1 MYLDHTSFILLRIVV
16 SSSVMC
22 GIFYFQTVAKLAIA
36 QLKTLQENFILSA
49 HRGPDKSV
57 FMKDD
62 TRAWGFHRLSI
73 NGMDPAA
80 DQPFHLKNCRLI
92 CNGEIYN
99 FRALIEEFGLA
110 GEYKS
115 GSDCEIIIHLY
126 RMIGFH
132 ETVRRLDGVFGFVL
146 HDYENGI
153 TYVARDPV
161 GVRSLFIGVV
171 RHDGVFG
178 GEYSDLMCL
187 SMNQDHYGLCVS
199 SELKSLHAL
208 CDTVV
213 QFPAG
218 TYMEYSGEEDGT
230 AVFRSYYDYAYLSY
244 KSDDGVSAAG
254 AVLKRTNDCSFFEC
268 QLKEIQVD
276 YSYSISEPLGDRDGE
291 AEILA
296 NIRTLF
302 TTAVVK
308 RLMSE
313 RPVGCLLSGG
323 LDSSLVTAIVAR
335 ELKRTSPDTVLNTY
349 SIGLEGS
356 VDLIWARRVAEYLGT
371 CHHEVALK
379 EHDFLNAIYDTIYQT
394 ESYCT
399 TTIRASVGNYLISKY
414 IQQQSDD
421 VVIYCGDMSDEIFG
435 SYRGFLKAPSDTEF
449 HRENERMI
457 RDVRFFD
464 LLRSDKS
471 ISGAGLEARVPFA
484 DKEFLTYVMCIPPRF
499 KRFDDERI
507 EKYLLRKAFQGGGD
521 GGEGGDGDRPLLPD
535 DVLWRRKEAFSDG
548 VSSAEGRTWVQ
559 MIKEFS
565 ERVVTDYEYNNT
577 KNYLYSLHNPPYDKE
592 SFYYRKIFETLYNG
606 RGSIIPYYWR
616 HPFCEGVLDPSA
628 RLLSFYVTD
637 TATAVETARAA
648 SASAQ

>member
-1 MYLDHTSFILLRIVV
+1 
-16 SSSVMC
+16 MC
-22 GIFYFQTVAKLAIA
+22 GIFYFQTIA
-36 QLKTLQENFILSA
+36 RLSLNQLKTLQENCLLSC
-49 HRGPDKSV
+49 HRGPDKTV
-57 FMKDD
+57 FLKDD

-99 FRALIEEFGLA
+99 FRELIAEFGLE
-110 GEYKS
+110 GEYTS

-126 RMIGFH
+126 RKFGGMM
-132 ETVRRLDGVFGFVL
+132 ETLRKLDGVFGFVL
-146 HDYENGI
+146 HDYETGT

-161 GVRSLFIGVV
+161 GVRALYIGVSH
-171 RHDGVFG
+171 HDGQFG
-178 GEYSDLMCL
+178 SEYSDLTCVSL
-187 SMNQDHYGLCVS
+187 NPDHYALCIA
-199 SELKSLHAL
+199 SEMKSIHSI

-218 TYMEYSGEEDGT
+218 CYMEYIGEDGGN
-230 AVFRSYYDYAYLSY
+230 AAFHSYYDPVTTATATATAVAG
-244 KSDDGVSAAG
+244 DDGLDSTLKQLHVNYSYPMMVIDAG
-254 AVLKRTNDCSFFEC
+254 MDDATAE
-268 QLKEIQVD
+268 KEIC
-276 YSYSISEPLGDRDGE
+276 
-291 AEILA
+291 A
-296 NIRTLF
+296 NIRELF
-302 TTAVVK
+302 TRAVVK

-349 SIGLEGS
+349 SIGLDGS
-356 VDLIWARRVAEYLGT
+356 VDLIWARRVAEHLGT
-371 CHHEVALK
+371 CHHEVSLT
-379 EHDFLNAIYDTIYQT
+379 EQDFLNAIYETIYQT

-414 IQQQSDD
+414 IQQQTDD

-435 SYRGFLKAPSDTEF
+435 SYRGFQKAPNDADF

-484 DKEFLTYVMCIPPRF
+484 DKEFLSYVMRIPARF
-499 KRFDDERI
+499 KEFTDEKM
-507 EKYLLRKAFQGGGD
+507 EKYLLRKAFENED
-521 GGEGGDGDRPLLPD
+521 CLLPD
-535 DVLWRRKEAFSDG
+535 SVLWRRKEAFSDG
-548 VSSAEGRTWVQ
+548 VSSADGGRTWVQ
-559 MIKEFS
+559 MIKEYAD
-565 ERVVTDYEYNNT
+565 RVVTDSEYNN
-577 KNYLYSLHNPPYDKE
+577 KNNYLYSLHNPPYDKE
-592 SFYYRKIFETLYNG
+592 SFYYRRIFESIYPG
-606 RGSIIPYYWR
+606 RGDTIPYYWR

-628 RLLSFYVTD
+628 RLLSFYVAGAD
-637 TATAVETARAA
+637 ADADAGAT
-648 SASAQ
+648 

>member
-1 MYLDHTSFILLRIVV
+1 
-16 SSSVMC
+16 MC
-22 GIFYFQTVAKLAIA
+22 GIFYFQTLAKMSLA

-73 NGMDPAA
+73 NGMDPSA

-99 FRALIEEFGLA
+99 FRSLIQEFALEQD
-110 GEYKS
+110 YKS

-126 RMIGFH
+126 RKIGIH
-132 ETVRRLDGVFGFVL
+132 ETIRRLDGVFGFVL
-146 HDYENGI
+146 HDYLNGM

-161 GVRSLFIGVV
+161 GVRSLFIGVS
-171 RHDGVFG
+171 RHDGIFG
-178 GEYSDLMCL
+178 GEHSDLACV
-187 SMNQDHYGLCVS
+187 SINPDHYALCIA
-199 SELKSLHAL
+199 SELKSIHAL

-218 TYMEYSGEEDGT
+218 SYMEYAGEDSVDGT
-230 AVFRSYYDYAYLSY
+230 AVFRTYYDYAYLSY
-244 KSDDGVSAAG
+244 VSDDGSSAAG
-254 AVLKRTNDCSFFEC
+254 ALLKKTTDCSLFES
-268 QLKEIQVD
+268 QLKELRVD
-276 YSYSISEPLGDRDGE
+276 YSYPILEPACVGGGGGGGDDDGE
-291 AEILA
+291 AEILR
-296 NIRTLF
+296 NIRELF
-302 TTAVVK
+302 TKAVVK

-356 VDLIWARRVAEYLGT
+356 VDLIWGRRVAEYLGT
-371 CHHEVALK
+371 CHHEVALT
-379 EHDFLNAIYDTIYQT
+379 ENDFLDAIYATVYQT

-399 TTIRASVGNYLISKY
+399 TTIRASVGNYLVSKY
-414 IQQQSDD
+414 IQQQTDD

-435 SYRGFLKAPSDTEF
+435 SYRGFLKAPSDADF
-449 HRENERMI
+449 QRENERMI

-484 DKEFLTYVMCIPPRF
+484 DKEFLTYVMRIPPRF
-499 KRFDDERI
+499 KRFTDERI
-507 EKYLLRKAFQGGGD
+507 EKYLLRKAFQGPELESDSG
-521 GGEGGDGDRPLLPD
+521 RALLPN

-548 VSSAEGRTWVQ
+548 VSSADGRTWVQ
-559 MIKEFS
+559 MVKEYAD
-565 ERVVTDYEYNNT
+565 RVITDVEYNDKSNHIHS
-577 KNYLYSLHNPPYDKE
+577 LYNPPYDKE
-592 SFYYRKIFETLYNG
+592 SFYYRRIFETLYDG
-606 RGSIIPYYWR
+606 RGETIPYYWR

-637 TATAVETARAA
+637 AVNSSGTTATSTE
-648 SASAQ
+648 

>member
-1 MYLDHTSFILLRIVV
+1 
-16 SSSVMC
+16 MC
-22 GIFYFQTVAKLAIA
+22 GIFYFQMVAKLSIA
-36 QLKTLQENFILSA
+36 QLKTLQENCILSA

-73 NGMDPAA
+73 NGTDAAA

-99 FRALIEEFGLA
+99 FRALIQEFELES
-110 GEYKS
+110 EYKS

-126 RMIGFH
+126 RKIGFH

-146 HDYENGI
+146 HDYESGV

-161 GVRSLFIGVV
+161 GVRSLFIGVS
-171 RHDGVFG
+171 RHDGIFG
-178 GEYSDLMCL
+178 SEYSDLTCV
-187 SMNQDHYGLCVS
+187 SMNPDHYGLFVA
-199 SELKSLHAL
+199 SELKSIHAL

-218 TYMEYSGEEDGT
+218 TYMEYHGEDSIDGT
-230 AVFRSYYDYAYLSY
+230 AVFRTYYDYASLTGGGDGGDISG
-244 KSDDGVSAAG
+244 GVSS
-254 AVLKRTNDCSFFEC
+254 RFEN
-268 QLKEIQVD
+268 QLKELRVE
-276 YSYSISEPLGDRDGE
+276 YSFPITDGE
-291 AEILA
+291 SETEILA
-296 NIRTLF
+296 NIRELF
-302 TTAVVK
+302 TKAVVK

-335 ELKRTSPDTVLNTY
+335 ELKRVSPDTVLNTY

-356 VDLIWARRVAEYLGT
+356 VDLYWARRVAEYLGT
-371 CHHEVALK
+371 CHHEVSLT
-379 EHDFLNAIYDTIYQT
+379 ENDFLEAIYATIQQT

-399 TTIRASVGNYLISKY
+399 TTIRASVGNYLVSKY
-414 IQQQSDD
+414 IQQQTDD

-435 SYRGFLKAPSDTEF
+435 SYRGFLKAPSDADF
-449 HRENERMI
+449 QRENERMI

-484 DKEFLTYVMCIPPRF
+484 DKEFLSYIMRIPPRF

-507 EKYLLRKAFQGGGD
+507 EKYLLRKAFQGD
-521 GGEGGDGDRPLLPD
+521 SDGDSRPLLPD
-535 DVLWRRKEAFSDG
+535 EVLWRRKEAFSDG

-565 ERVVTDYEYNNT
+565 DRVITDTEYNNT
-577 KNYLYSLHNPPYDKE
+577 KNHLYSLYNPPYDKE
-592 SFYYRKIFETLYNG
+592 SFYYRKTFETLYEG
-606 RGSIIPYYWR
+606 RGSTIPYYWR
-616 HPFCEGVLDPSA
+616 HPFCDGVLDPSA

-637 TATAVETARAA
+637 TVIATVDQRPARNYLTTL
-648 SASAQ
+648 

>member
-1 MYLDHTSFILLRIVV
+1 
-16 SSSVMC
+16 MC
-22 GIFYFQTVAKLAIA
+22 GIFYFETVSRIALA
-36 QLKTLQENFILSA
+36 QLKTLQETWIVSS

-73 NGMDPAA
+73 NGMEPAA

-99 FRALIEEFGLA
+99 FRSLIEEFGLE
-110 GEYKS
+110 GEYQS

-126 RMIGFH
+126 RKIGIH
-132 ETVRRLDGVFGFVL
+132 ETLRRLDGVFGFVL
-146 HDYENGI
+146 HDYDNDL

-161 GVRSLFIGVV
+161 GVRSLYIGVC
-171 RHDGVFG
+171 RHDGAFG
-178 GEYSDLMCL
+178 GEYSDSLCVSL
-187 SMNQDHYGLCVS
+187 NPDHYGICIA
-199 SELKSLHAL
+199 SEMKSIHVL
-208 CDTVV
+208 CDTIA

-218 TYMEYSGEEDGT
+218 CYMEYSGADSEDGT
-230 AVFRSYYDYAYLSY
+230 AVFKSYYENASIYYD
-244 KSDDGVSAAG
+244 SDKV
-254 AVLKRTNDCSFFEC
+254 VLKRTNDESMLEC
-268 QLKEIQVD
+268 QVKNLRVR
-276 YSYSISEPLGDRDGE
+276 YSYPVASMPGE
-291 AEILA
+291 GGGAEVA
-296 NIRTLF
+296 EADVCRNIRELF
-302 TTAVVK
+302 TAAVKK

-335 ELKRTSPDTVLNTY
+335 ELKKTAPDTVLNTY
-349 SIGLEGS
+349 SIGLTGS

-371 CHHEVALK
+371 CHHEVALT
-379 EHDFLNAIYDTIYQT
+379 ERDFLDAIHETIYQT

-435 SYRGFLKAPSDTEF
+435 SYRGFLKAPTDADF
-449 HRENERMI
+449 KAENERMI

-484 DKEFLTYVMCIPPRF
+484 DKAFLTYVMSIPPRF
-499 KRFDDERI
+499 KRFYDGGAGTTGATGARM
-507 EKYLLRKAFQGGGD
+507 EKYILRKAFES
-521 GGEGGDGDRPLLPD
+521 EGLLPD

-548 VSSAEGRTWVQ
+548 VSSQDGRTWIQ
-559 MIKEFS
+559 MVKEYADRIIPNSDF
-565 ERVVTDYEYNNT
+565 NNPRHS
-577 KNYLYSLHNPPYDKE
+577 LYALYNPPYDKE
-592 SFYYRKIFETLYNG
+592 SFYYRRIFESAYNG
-606 RGSIIPYYWR
+606 RGETIPYYWR
-616 HPFCEGVLDPSA
+616 HPFCDGVLDPSA
-628 RLLSFYVTD
+628 RLLDFYVTD
-637 TATAVETARAA
+637 RVSEQGATEQGATGLDG
-648 SASAQ
+648 

>member
-1 MYLDHTSFILLRIVV
+1 
-16 SSSVMC
+16 MC
-22 GIFYFQTVAKLAIA
+22 GIFYFRTVARIALA
-36 QLKTLQENFILSA
+36 QLITLQENSVLSS

-57 FMKDD
+57 FVKDD
-62 TRAWGFHRLSI
+62 SRAWGFHRLSI
-73 NGMDPAA
+73 NGMEPSA

-99 FRALIEEFGLA
+99 FRALIQEFGLA
-110 GEYKS
+110 SEYKS

-126 RMIGFH
+126 RKIGMY
-132 ETVRRLDGVFGFVL
+132 ETLRRLDGVFGFVL
-146 HDYENGI
+146 HDYESGV

-161 GVRSLFIGVV
+161 GVRSLFIGVS
-171 RHDGVFG
+171 RHDGAFG
-178 GEYSDLMCL
+178 GEYSDLACVSL
-187 SMNQDHYGLCVS
+187 NPDHYAVCIA
-199 SELKSLHAL
+199 SEMKSIHAI
-208 CDTVV
+208 CETVA

-218 TYMEYSGEEDGT
+218 CYMEYIGEDSVDGSAVFKSYYEYANICNKSVVGSVVGSEVGVKKTNDVSLLECQIRELQVNYSYPILDTNSGADDDADDIKTEEDIC
-230 AVFRSYYDYAYLSY
+230 
-244 KSDDGVSAAG
+244 DD
-254 AVLKRTNDCSFFEC
+254 
-268 QLKEIQVD
+268 
-276 YSYSISEPLGDRDGE
+276 
-291 AEILA
+291 
-296 NIRTLF
+296 IRLLLTK
-302 TTAVVK
+302 AVVK

-335 ELKRTSPDTVLNTY
+335 ELKRTSPDSILNTY

-356 VDLIWARRVAEYLGT
+356 VDLHWARRVAEYLGT
-371 CHHEVALK
+371 CHHEVSLK
-379 EHDFLNAIYDTIYQT
+379 EEDFLNAIHDTIYQT

-435 SYRGFLKAPSDTEF
+435 SYRGFLKAPSDADF
-449 HRENERMI
+449 QRENERMI

-484 DKEFLTYVMCIPPRF
+484 DKDFLIYVMRIPARF
-499 KRFDDERI
+499 KRFNDERM
-507 EKYLLRKAFQGGGD
+507 EKYLLRKAFQN
-521 GGEGGDGDRPLLPD
+521 EGLLPD

-548 VSSAEGRTWVQ
+548 VSSACGRSWVQ
-559 MIKEFS
+559 MIKEYS
-565 ERVVTDYEYNNT
+565 DRVIRDEEFNN
-577 KNYLYSLHNPPYDKE
+577 KQHDLYSLYNPPYDKE
-592 SFYYRKIFETLYNG
+592 SFYYRRVFESIYGG
-606 RGSIIPYYWR
+606 RGETIPYYWR

-637 TATAVETARAA
+637 D
-648 SASAQ
+648 AQTE

>member
-1 MYLDHTSFILLRIVV
+1 
-16 SSSVMC
+16 MC
-22 GIFYFQTVAKLAIA
+22 GIFYFQTVARIALA
-36 QLKTLQENFILSA
+36 QLKTLQENSILSS

-57 FMKDD
+57 FIKDD

-73 NGMDPAA
+73 NGMESAA

-99 FRALIEEFGLA
+99 FRELIREFGLES
-110 GEYKS
+110 EYKS

-126 RMIGFH
+126 RKIGIH
-132 ETVRRLDGVFGFVL
+132 ETLRRLDGVFGLVL
-146 HDYENGI
+146 HDYENGV

-161 GVRSLFIGVV
+161 GVRSLFIGVS
-171 RHDGVFG
+171 RHDGAFG
-178 GEYSDLMCL
+178 GEYSDLACVSL
-187 SMNQDHYGLCVS
+187 NPDHYALCVA
-199 SELKSLHAL
+199 SEMKSIHAL
-208 CDTVV
+208 CDTIT

-218 TYMEYSGEEDGT
+218 CYMEYIGEDSPDGS
-230 AVFRSYYDYAYLSY
+230 AVFKSYYDYATIHSG
-244 KSDDGVSAAG
+244 SGSPSMSRPIDVSM
-254 AVLKRTNDCSFFEC
+254 LEC
-268 QLKEIQVD
+268 QLRQLHVG
-276 YSYSISEPLGDRDGE
+276 YSYPTRSGGDDSESESEASICKH
-291 AEILA
+291 
-296 NIRTLF
+296 IRELF
-302 TTAVVK
+302 TKAVVK

-335 ELKRTSPDTVLNTY
+335 ELRKTAPDTVLNTY

-356 VDLIWARRVAEYLGT
+356 VDLYWARRVAEYLGT

-379 EHDFLNAIYDTIYQT
+379 ESDFLDVIHDTIYQT

-414 IQQQSDD
+414 IQAQTDD

-435 SYRGFLKAPSDTEF
+435 SYRGFLKAPNDADF
-449 HRENERMI
+449 QRENERMI

-484 DKEFLTYVMCIPPRF
+484 DKAFLEYVMRIPARF
-499 KRFDDERI
+499 KRFNDERM
-507 EKYLLRKAFQGGGD
+507 EKYLLRKAFQGGDSADED
-521 GGEGGDGDRPLLPD
+521 GKALLPD

-548 VSSAEGRTWVQ
+548 VSCANGGRTWVQ

-565 ERVVTDYEYNNT
+565 DRVITDDEIDN
-577 KNYLYSLHNPPYDKE
+577 KEHALYSLHNPPYDKE
-592 SFYYRKIFETLYNG
+592 SFYYRRVFESIYGG
-606 RGSIIPYYWR
+606 RGLTIPYYWR

-637 TATAVETARAA
+637 DVKNNC
-648 SASAQ
+648 

>member
-1 MYLDHTSFILLRIVV
+1 MNIVSV
-16 SSSVMC
+16 SVMC

-49 HRGPDKSV
+49 HRGPDNSV
-57 FMKDD
+57 FMRDD

-73 NGMDPAA
+73 NGTDAAA

-99 FRALIEEFGLA
+99 FRALIQEFELEGD
-110 GEYKS
+110 YKS

-126 RMIGFH
+126 RKIGFH
-132 ETVRRLDGVFGFVL
+132 EMVRRLDGVFGFVL
-146 HDYENGI
+146 HDYENGV

-161 GVRSLFIGVV
+161 GVRSLFIGVS
-171 RHDGVFG
+171 RHDSMFG
-178 GEYSDLMCL
+178 GEYSDLVCL
-187 SMNQDHYGLCVS
+187 SMNPDHYGVFIA
-199 SELKSLHAL
+199 SELKSIHAL

-213 QFPAG
+213 QFPSG
-218 TYMEYSGEEDGT
+218 SYMEYNGEDSGDGT
-230 AVFRSYYDYAYLSY
+230 AVFRSYYDFASLTS
-244 KSDDGVSAAG
+244 SGGESGNGSRGGQSV
-254 AVLKRTNDCSFFEC
+254 FEK
-268 QLKEIQVD
+268 QLKELRVD
-276 YSYSISEPLGDRDGE
+276 YTFPVRDGDCESE

-296 NIRTLF
+296 NIRKLF
-302 TTAVVK
+302 TKAVVK

-335 ELKRTSPDTVLNTY
+335 ELKRISPDTVLNTY

-356 VDLIWARRVAEYLGT
+356 VDLYWARRVAEYLGT
-371 CHHEVALK
+371 CHHEVSLT
-379 EHDFLNAIYDTIYQT
+379 ESDFLEAIYATIYQT

-399 TTIRASVGNYLISKY
+399 TTIRASVGNYLVSKY
-414 IQQQSDD
+414 IQQQTDD

-435 SYRGFLKAPSDTEF
+435 SYRGFLKAPSDADF
-449 HRENERMI
+449 QRENERMI

-484 DKEFLTYVMCIPPRF
+484 DKEFLTYIMQIPPRF
-499 KRFDDERI
+499 KRFTDERI
-507 EKYLLRKAFQGGGD
+507 EKYLLRKAFQS
-521 GGEGGDGDRPLLPD
+521 GDGDGDALLPD

-548 VSSAEGRTWVQ
+548 VSSANGRTWVQ
-559 MIKEFS
+559 MLKEY
-565 ERVVTDYEYNNT
+565 TDRIITDTEYNN
-577 KNYLYSLHNPPYDKE
+577 KGHHLYSLYNPPYDKE
-592 SFYYRKIFETLYNG
+592 SFYYRRVFETLYEG
-606 RGSIIPYYWR
+606 RGYTIPYYWR

-628 RLLSFYVTD
+628 RLLSFYVAD
-637 TATAVETARAA
+637 TAADTAADA
-648 SASAQ
+648 

>member
-1 MYLDHTSFILLRIVV
+1 MYLDYISFKLLRIYR
-16 SSSVMC
+16 SVMC
-22 GIFYFQTVAKLAIA
+22 GIFYFQTVARMAIA
-36 QLKTLQENFILSA
+36 QLKTMQENFILSA
-49 HRGPDKSV
+49 HRGPDQSV

-73 NGMDPAA
+73 NGMDAA
-80 DQPFHLKNCRLI
+80 SDQPFHLKNCRLI

-99 FRALIEEFGLA
+99 FRALIDEFGLA
-110 GEYKS
+110 DDYKS

-126 RMIGFH
+126 RKIGIH

-146 HDYENGI
+146 HDYDNGV

-161 GVRSLFIGVV
+161 GVRSLFIGVS

-178 GEYSDLMCL
+178 GEFSDLMCV
-187 SMNQDHYGLCVS
+187 SMNPDHYGLCVS

-218 TYMEYSGEEDGT
+218 TYMEYSGEDSADGT
-230 AVFRSYYDYAYLSY
+230 AVFRTYYDYAYLSY
-244 KSDDGVSAAG
+244 KSYDGIGPSCPI
-254 AVLKRTNDCSFFEC
+254 LKRTNDCSLFET

-276 YSYSISEPLGDRDGE
+276 YSYDISEPLDGE

-296 NIRTLF
+296 NIRELF
-302 TTAVVK
+302 TKAVIK

-371 CHHEVALK
+371 CHHELALK
-379 EHDFLNAIYDTIYQT
+379 EQDFLNAIYDTIYQT

-435 SYRGFLKAPSDTEF
+435 SYRGFLKAPNDTEF

-484 DKEFLTYVMCIPPRF
+484 DKEFLSYVMRIPPRF

-507 EKYLLRKAFQGGGD
+507 EKYLIRKAFQGPYQEGD
-521 GGEGGDGDRPLLPD
+521 SNPLLPD

-548 VSSAEGRTWVQ
+548 VSSADGRTWVQ
-559 MIKEFS
+559 MIKEYS
-565 ERVVTDYEYNNT
+565 ERVITETEYNNA
-577 KNYLYSLHNPPYDKE
+577 KNHLYSLHNPPYDKE
-592 SFYYRKIFETLYNG
+592 SFYYRRVFETLYDG
-606 RGSIIPYYWR
+606 RGSTIPYYWR

-637 TATAVETARAA
+637 
-648 SASAQ
+648 SA

>member
-1 MYLDHTSFILLRIVV
+1 
-16 SSSVMC
+16 MC
-22 GIFYFQTVAKLAIA
+22 GIFYFRTVARIALA
-36 QLKTLQENFILSA
+36 QLITLQENSVLSS

-57 FMKDD
+57 FVKDD
-62 TRAWGFHRLSI
+62 SRAWGFHRLSI
-73 NGMDPAA
+73 NGMEPSA

-99 FRALIEEFGLA
+99 FRALIQEFGLA
-110 GEYKS
+110 SEYKS

-126 RMIGFH
+126 RKIGMY
-132 ETVRRLDGVFGFVL
+132 ETLRRLDGVFGFVL
-146 HDYENGI
+146 HDYESGV

-161 GVRSLFIGVV
+161 GVRSLFIGVS
-171 RHDGVFG
+171 RHDGALG
-178 GEYSDLMCL
+178 GEYSDLACVSL
-187 SMNQDHYGLCVS
+187 NPDHYAVCIA
-199 SELKSLHAL
+199 SEMKSIHAI
-208 CDTVV
+208 CETVA

-218 TYMEYSGEEDGT
+218 CYMEYIGEDSVDGSAVFKSYYEYANICNKSVVGSVVGSEVGVKKTNDVSLLEYQIRELQVNYSYPILDTNSGADDIKTEEDIC
-230 AVFRSYYDYAYLSY
+230 
-244 KSDDGVSAAG
+244 DD
-254 AVLKRTNDCSFFEC
+254 
-268 QLKEIQVD
+268 
-276 YSYSISEPLGDRDGE
+276 
-291 AEILA
+291 
-296 NIRTLF
+296 IRLLF
-302 TTAVVK
+302 TKAVVK

-335 ELKRTSPDTVLNTY
+335 ELKRTSPDSILNTY

-356 VDLIWARRVAEYLGT
+356 VDLHWARRVAEYLGT
-371 CHHEVALK
+371 CHHEVSLK
-379 EHDFLNAIYDTIYQT
+379 EEDFLNAIHDTIYQT

-435 SYRGFLKAPSDTEF
+435 SYRGFLKAPSDADF
-449 HRENERMI
+449 QRENERMI

-484 DKEFLTYVMCIPPRF
+484 DKDFLIYVMRIPARF
-499 KRFDDERI
+499 KRFNDERM
-507 EKYLLRKAFQGGGD
+507 EKYLLRKAFQN
-521 GGEGGDGDRPLLPD
+521 EGLLPD

-548 VSSAEGRTWVQ
+548 VSSACGRSWVQ
-559 MIKEFS
+559 MIKEYS
-565 ERVVTDYEYNNT
+565 DRVIRDEEFNN
-577 KNYLYSLHNPPYDKE
+577 KQHDLYSLYNPPYDKE
-592 SFYYRKIFETLYNG
+592 SFYYRRVFESIYGG
-606 RGSIIPYYWR
+606 RGETIPYYWR

-637 TATAVETARAA
+637 D
-648 SASAQ
+648 AQTE

>member
-1 MYLDHTSFILLRIVV
+1 
-16 SSSVMC
+16 MC
-22 GIFYFQTVAKLAIA
+22 GIFYFQTVARIALA
-36 QLKTLQENFILSA
+36 QLKTLQENSVLSS

-57 FMKDD
+57 FIKDD

-73 NGMDPAA
+73 NGMEAAA

-99 FRALIEEFGLA
+99 FRELIREFELES
-110 GEYKS
+110 EYKS

-126 RMIGFH
+126 RKIGMY
-132 ETVRRLDGVFGFVL
+132 ETLRRLDGVFGLVL
-146 HDYENGI
+146 HDYENGV

-161 GVRSLFIGVV
+161 GVRSLFIGVS
-171 RHDGVFG
+171 RHDGEFG
-178 GEYSDLMCL
+178 GEYSDLACVSL
-187 SMNQDHYGLCVS
+187 NPDHYALCVA
-199 SELKSLHAL
+199 SEMKSIHAL
-208 CDTVV
+208 CDTIT

-218 TYMEYSGEEDGT
+218 CYMEYIGEDSPDGS
-230 AVFRSYYDYAYLSY
+230 AVFKSYYDYATIHSGSPSMS
-244 KSDDGVSAAG
+244 K
-254 AVLKRTNDCSFFEC
+254 TNDVSMLEC
-268 QLKEIQVD
+268 QLKQLQVD
-276 YSYSISEPLGDRDGE
+276 YSYPTRSGEDGGDDGDDE
-291 AEILA
+291 ARIC
-296 NIRTLF
+296 NQIRELF
-302 TTAVVK
+302 TKAVVK

-335 ELKRTSPDTVLNTY
+335 ELRKTSPDTVLNTY

-356 VDLIWARRVAEYLGT
+356 VDLYWARRVAEYLGT

-379 EHDFLNAIYDTIYQT
+379 ERDFLDAIHDTIYQT

-414 IQQQSDD
+414 IQAQTDD

-435 SYRGFLKAPSDTEF
+435 SYRGFLKAPNDADF
-449 HRENERMI
+449 KRENERMI

-484 DKEFLTYVMCIPPRF
+484 DKAFLEYVMRIPARF
-499 KRFDDERI
+499 KRFDDERM
-507 EKYLLRKAFQGGGD
+507 EKFLLRKAFQGGD
-521 GGEGGDGDRPLLPD
+521 NVDENDKALLPD

-548 VSSAEGRTWVQ
+548 VSCANGGRTWIQ
-559 MIKEFS
+559 MIKEYS
-565 ERVVTDYEYNNT
+565 DRVITDDEIDN
-577 KNYLYSLHNPPYDKE
+577 KEHALYSLHNPPYDKE
-592 SFYYRKIFETLYNG
+592 SFYYRRVFENIYGG
-606 RGSIIPYYWR
+606 RGETIPYYWR

-637 TATAVETARAA
+637 DVKNNH
-648 SASAQ
+648 